1 MTTNYVSQND
11 LLMKNLKS
19 YYSNIEHM
27 DTMIQIINGQSHIS
41 LRIVDWFTT
50 NYSKQYYT
58 VYDVCKNNDDIIRFK
73 VFDDYKLKLKAYSKR
88 RFDPFCRWDRISFP
102 YKNGLHIQTTIGQL
116 NFFKWAIENDI
127 IKYINDN
134 YTDIDNDMN
143 TRNSQSNSK
152 IRDKQELNLS
162 NSRKKRTELSL
173 SAVKTI
179 KKENIEIEISFS

>member
-143 TRNSQSNSK
+143 TRNSQSNTK
-152 IRDKQELNLS
+152 LRDKQELNLS
-162 NSRKKRTELSL
+162 SSRKKRTELSL